1 MPYIRTIAPE
11 EATGEIKQQYD
22 SALKRAGRVY
32 NIVRLSSLN
41 PRALDSSL
49 RLYIALM
56 LGPGPLD
63 RATREMLATV
73 SSRAL
78 DCFY

>member
-1 MPYIRTIAPE
+1 MAYIRTIHPA
-11 EATGEIKQQYD
+11 EATGELRQRYEAAVQ
-22 SALKRAGRVY
+22 RAGRVY

-41 PRALDSSL
+41 PRALDASI
-49 RLYIALM
+49 RLYMALM
-56 LGPGPLD
+56 LGPGPLE

-73 SSRAL
+73 TSRTL

>member
-22 SALKRAGRVY
+22 AALKRAGRLY

>member
-11 EATGEIKQQYD
+11 EASGEIKLQYD
-22 SALKRAGRVY
+22 AAINRAGRVY

-49 RLYIALM
+49 RLYMALM

>member
-1 MPYIRTIAPE
+1 MTYIRTVEPG
-11 EATGEIKQQYD
+11 EASGELKQHYD
-22 SALKRAGRVY
+22 AAIQRAGRVF

-41 PRALDSSL
+41 PGALEASIE
-49 RLYIALM
+49 LYQMLM
-56 LGPGPLD
+56 LRPGPLD

-73 SSRAL
+73 TAREL

>member
-22 SALKRAGRVY
+22 AAIKRAGRVY

>member
-22 SALKRAGRVY
+22 AALKRAGRVY

>member
-22 SALKRAGRVY
+22 AAIKRAGRVY

-41 PRALDSSL
+41 PRALDASL
-49 RLYIALM
+49 SLYMALM
-56 LGPGPLD
+56 LGPGPLE

>member
-1 MPYIRTIAPE
+1 MAYIRTIAPE
-11 EATGEIKQQYD
+11 DATGELKQHYD
-22 SALKRAGRVY
+22 AAIQRAGRVY

-41 PRALDSSL
+41 PRALDASI
-49 RLYIALM
+49 RLYFSLM